1 MQKHTTTATTST
13 VPLLGTIAVVNL
25 SHSVD
30 TQTLTTWMQGV
41 KQQADT
47 DFVKVWGYSINYVV
61 VDKNT
66 TPPLADWYMTV
77 ADTIDAPNAAGY
89 HDVDKNGRPIIK
101 IDAKD
106 QPVSVTISHE
116 VVETIS
122 DENANTIVANCLDTI
137 NNKPCWMYQEAA
149 DAVEEDTYQVNGVAV
164 SNFVTNN
171 WFNQNASGPYDFLK
185 LCTMPFEIRK
195 GGYMGVCYR
204 NPDDPNAWTQI
215 DKFSRRKDKHQ
226 SKWSRHELYRKAI
239 RKEKLKKST
248 FKTNPDWDV
257 RHHLQD

>member
-1 MQKHTTTATTST
+1 VQKHTTSATTST
-13 VPLLGTIAVVNL
+13 VPSLGTIAVVNL
-25 SHSVD
+25 SQSVD
-30 TQTLTTWMQGV
+30 TQTLNTWMQAV

-47 DFVKVWGYSINYVV
+47 DFVKVWGYSMDYVV
-61 VDKNT
+61 VDQNNV
-66 TPPLADWYMTV
+66 PLADWYMTV
-77 ADTIDAPNAAGY
+77 ADTIDAPGAAGY
-89 HDVDKNGRPIIK
+89 HDIDQNGRPIIK
-101 IDAKD
+101 IDAQD

-137 NNKPCWMYQEAA
+137 NNKPCFMYQEAA

-185 LCTMPFEIRK
+185 LCTMPFEIRQ
-195 GGYMGVCYR
+195 GGYMGVCYA

-215 DKFSRRKDKHQ
+215 DKFSKRKGKHQ

-239 RKEKLKKST
+239 RREKLKKSI

-257 RHHLQD
+257 RHRS